1 MKGVLHQRLF
11 SFYAKNTSSI
21 MKRILNL
28 KRGIFM
34 KKIDMVKILSITGT
48 ILGMAG
54 TALSSYASDKNM
66 EKLINEKVK
75 EAIDKI
81 NK

>member
-1 MKGVLHQRLF
+1 MKGVLTKTLF
-11 SFYAKNTSSI
+11 ILRKKYKFYYEENIKFE
-21 MKRILNL
+21 
-28 KRGIFM
+28 RGIFM

-48 ILGMAG
+48 ILSMAG

-75 EAIDKI
+75 DAICKI

>member
-1 MKGVLHQRLF
+1 
-11 SFYAKNTSSI
+11 
-21 MKRILNL
+21 
-28 KRGIFM
+28 M

-48 ILGMAG
+48 ILSMAG
-54 TALSSYASDKNM
+54 TALSGIASDKNM

-75 EAIDKI
+75 EAICKI

>member
-1 MKGVLHQRLF
+1 
-11 SFYAKNTSSI
+11 
-21 MKRILNL
+21 
-28 KRGIFM
+28 M

-48 ILGMAG
+48 ILSMAG

-75 EAIDKI
+75 DAIDKI

>member
-1 MKGVLHQRLF
+1 
-11 SFYAKNTSSI
+11 
-21 MKRILNL
+21 
-28 KRGIFM
+28 M

-48 ILGMAG
+48 ILSMAG

-66 EKLINEKVK
+66 EKLISEKVK

>member
-11 SFYAKNTSSI
+11 SFYAKNTIYI
-21 MKRILNL
+21 MKRILKL

-34 KKIDMVKILSITGT
+34 KKIDMIKILSITGT

-54 TALSSYASDKNM
+54 SALSSYASDKNM

-75 EAIDKI
+75 DAIDKI

>member
-1 MKGVLHQRLF
+1 
-11 SFYAKNTSSI
+11 

-34 KKIDMVKILSITGT
+34 KKIDMIKILSITGT
-48 ILGMAG
+48 ILSMAG

-66 EKLINEKVK
+66 EKLINEKVI

>member
-1 MKGVLHQRLF
+1 
-11 SFYAKNTSSI
+11 
-21 MKRILNL
+21 
-28 KRGIFM
+28 M
-34 KKIDMVKILSITGT
+34 KKIDMIKVMSIAGT

-66 EKLINEKVK
+66 EKLINDKVV
-75 EAIDKI
+75 EAIEKL

>member
-1 MKGVLHQRLF
+1 
-11 SFYAKNTSSI
+11 

-28 KRGIFM
+28 KRGFFM
-34 KKIDMVKILSITGT
+34 KKIDMIKILSITGT

-54 TALSSYASDKNM
+54 SALSSYASDKNM

-81 NK
+81 SK

>member
-1 MKGVLHQRLF
+1 
-11 SFYAKNTSSI
+11 
-21 MKRILNL
+21 
-28 KRGIFM
+28 M

-66 EKLINEKVK
+66 EKLINEKVI

>member
-1 MKGVLHQRLF
+1 
-11 SFYAKNTSSI
+11 

-28 KRGIFM
+28 KRGFFM
-34 KKIDMVKILSITGT
+34 KKIDMIKILSITGT
-48 ILGMAG
+48 ILSMAG
-54 TALSSYASDKNM
+54 TALSGIASDKNM

>member
-1 MKGVLHQRLF
+1 MKRVLHQRLF
-11 SFYAKNTSSI
+11 SFYAKNTIYI
-21 MKRILNL
+21 MKRILKL

-34 KKIDMVKILSITGT
+34 KKIDMIKILSITGT

-54 TALSSYASDKNM
+54 SALSSYASDKNM

-75 EAIDKI
+75 DAIDKI

>member
-1 MKGVLHQRLF
+1 
-11 SFYAKNTSSI
+11 
-21 MKRILNL
+21 
-28 KRGIFM
+28 M
-34 KKIDMVKILSITGT
+34 KKIDMIKVISITGT

-66 EKLINEKVK
+66 EKLVNEKVK
-75 EAIDKI
+75 EAIEKL

>member
-1 MKGVLHQRLF
+1 
-11 SFYAKNTSSI
+11 
-21 MKRILNL
+21 
-28 KRGIFM
+28 M

-54 TALSSYASDKNM
+54 SALSSYASDKNM

-81 NK
+81 NKYFERGVLFQGLLLFRKEFNYE

>member
-1 MKGVLHQRLF
+1 
-11 SFYAKNTSSI
+11 
-21 MKRILNL
+21 
-28 KRGIFM
+28 M
-34 KKIDMVKILSITGT
+34 KKIDMIKILSITGT
-48 ILGMAG
+48 ILSMTG

-66 EKLINEKVK
+66 EKLINEKVI

>member
-1 MKGVLHQRLF
+1 MKGVLTKTLF
-11 SFYAKNTSSI
+11 VLRKKYKFYYEENIKFE
-21 MKRILNL
+21 
-28 KRGIFM
+28 RGIFM

-66 EKLINEKVK
+66 EKLINEKVI

>member
-11 SFYAKNTSSI
+11 SFYAKNTTYI

-34 KKIDMVKILSITGT
+34 KKIDMIKILSITGT

-54 TALSSYASDKNM
+54 SALSSYASDKNM

-75 EAIDKI
+75 DAIDKI